1 MSVPKPRKANCT
13 ETRAYC
19 PISLLFFLLK
29 MMEKLVDKRIRDDI
43 LGLCPLHPTTA
54 QQPRKS
60 SQTAL
65 HHIITHI
72 EEAVENKDVT
82 VEAFLDVEGAFDST

>member
-1 MSVPKPRKANCT
+1 MSVPKPRKANST

-19 PISLLFFLLK
+19 SICLLFFLLK
-29 MMEKLVDKRIRDDI
+29 MMEELVNRHIRNDI

-54 QQPRKS
+54 EQPRKS

-65 HHIITHI
+65 HYIITHI
-72 EEAVENKDVT
+72 EEAVEN
-82 VEAFLDVEGAFDST
+82 